1 MDAVDIESG
10 HHNKEEDQPIDY
22 VHVMVDLETMGK
34 KHNAPIV
41 AIGAVVFDPATGSIG
56 ESFYKVVCLESSVNW
71 GAVIDPSTVIW
82 WLKQSSEARSAIV
95 NDDAIPLLDALLQF
109 REFVSDNV
117 AGGSKRRRYGVTVRH
132 STTLF
137 CVLLTIA
144 LLKIIR
150 GNTGTIG
157 TFEQW

>member
-1 MDAVDIESG
+1 
-10 HHNKEEDQPIDY
+10 
-22 VHVMVDLETMGK
+22 
-34 KHNAPIV
+34 
-41 AIGAVVFDPATGSIG
+41 
-56 ESFYKVVCLESSVNW
+56 VNW

-95 NDDAIPLLDALLQF
+95 NDDAIPLQDALLQF

-117 AGGSKRRRYGVTVRH
+117 AGGSKKVTVRH

-157 TFEQW
+157 TYEQW